1 RYDAIG
7 APVTTST
14 PADLRPCFY
23 LKRRSGG
30 LSLKKPARSQ
40 GGKARQDE
48 VCHETF
54 PPKFSASD
62 SGRRRFLGCL
72 ARRESARLSVA
83 AGAHYRRICPWPG
96 DWNCSAANRSMALRA
111 AWSANQQ

>member
-1 RYDAIG
+1 MKIHADAIAALSHPSGKQRYDAMG
-7 APVTTST
+7 ARWTTST

-48 VCHETF
+48 VCHETS
-54 PPKFSASD
+54 PPTILASGR
-62 SGRRRFLGCL
+62 GRRRFLGCL
-72 ARRESARLSVA
+72 ARRESARLS
-83 AGAHYRRICPWPG
+83 
-96 DWNCSAANRSMALRA
+96 
-111 AWSANQQ
+111 